1 MWSSPCRRIPL
12 LSIAHPVEGK
22 FFSGAEGLPG
32 DGIHPGLNGKEGKIM
47 AFFVFCKILDSYPVF
62 CYVKE
67 KSNNKTHLNCSIQF
81 DRFFLDFYG
90 AFIMLRPL

>member
-1 MWSSPCRRIPL
+1 
-12 LSIAHPVEGK
+12 
-22 FFSGAEGLPG
+22 
-32 DGIHPGLNGKEGKIM
+32 M

-67 KSNNKTHLNCSIQF
+67 KSINKTHLNCSIQF